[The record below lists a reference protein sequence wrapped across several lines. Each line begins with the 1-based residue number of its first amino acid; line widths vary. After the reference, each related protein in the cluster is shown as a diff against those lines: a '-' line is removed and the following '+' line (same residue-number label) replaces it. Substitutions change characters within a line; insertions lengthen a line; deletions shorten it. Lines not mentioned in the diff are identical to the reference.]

1 MDPPPIWG
9 LTSNGITPLSN
20 GTQPD
25 NSVIERLQ
33 PSSRGLEWDR
43 NDCEGSMTFF
53 RLLKLTEQGIQA
65 LRNQQETMSE
75 IAQIITDNGGKL
87 VGAWFTQGDYDMIS
101 IIQAEDDK
109 AMRTISARLAVKGLY
124 TGKTLPAMPLNDF
137 MKRFGDGPEV
147 AMFLETWFRAGR
159 KDKRR

>member
-1 MDPPPIWG
+1 
-9 LTSNGITPLSN
+9 
-20 GTQPD
+20 
-25 NSVIERLQ
+25 
-33 PSSRGLEWDR
+33 
-43 NDCEGSMTFF
+43 MTFF

-65 LRNQQETMSE
+65 LRNQKETMGE
-75 IAQIITDNGGKL
+75 IQKIISDNGGKL
-87 VGAWFTQGDYDMIS
+87 VGAWFTQGEYDLDSMIE
-101 IIQAEDDK
+101 AEDDK

-124 TGKTLPAMPLNDF
+124 TGKTLPAMPVPEF

>member
-1 MDPPPIWG
+1 MALWFTVEHKQVGREEI
-9 LTSNGITPLSN
+9 
-20 GTQPD
+20 
-25 NSVIERLQ
+25 
-33 PSSRGLEWDR
+33 
-43 NDCEGSMTFF
+43 MTFF